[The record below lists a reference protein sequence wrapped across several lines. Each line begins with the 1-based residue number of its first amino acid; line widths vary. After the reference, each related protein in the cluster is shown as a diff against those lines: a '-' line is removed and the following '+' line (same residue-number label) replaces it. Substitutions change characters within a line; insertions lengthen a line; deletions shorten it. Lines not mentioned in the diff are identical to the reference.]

1 MLSQPQPSLPLVI
14 KGACLH
20 HCNCILNQ
28 ITSDD
33 CHHPN
38 ITSRQRAPWYKLTT
52 VPFIWA
58 VTAVCLP
65 ITPELT
71 WHTFMV
77 GTFKFTLFTKCCKDK
92 TMFHWE
98 KEMINV
104 KFTLKLKKKNEKEG
118 EGRHRADLW
127 SEQEIQD
134 GRHSGRRWL
143 LPGSG
148 RGHHNSEGRKGVW
161 KWQGLWWLSIISSLV
176 IGNLSKSLRSFKWK
190 YCVPC
195 FLGDWSKSV
204 YFFMFEKNYFTV
216 MHM

>member
-1 MLSQPQPSLPLVI
+1 M
-14 KGACLH
+14 
-20 HCNCILNQ
+20 
-28 ITSDD
+28 
-33 CHHPN
+33 
-38 ITSRQRAPWYKLTT
+38 
-52 VPFIWA
+52 
-58 VTAVCLP
+58 P

-104 KFTLKLKKKNEKEG
+104 KFTLKLKKKKMRRRVKVG
-118 EGRHRADLW
+118 T
-127 SEQEIQD
+127 EQIYGASKKVRQFCKKIQD

-161 KWQGLWWLSIISSLV
+161 KWQGL
-176 IGNLSKSLRSFKWK
+176 
-190 YCVPC
+190 
-195 FLGDWSKSV
+195 
-204 YFFMFEKNYFTV
+204 
-216 MHM
+216 